1 MIGRLLV
8 LGASGDLAGRYLLPA
23 LAHLHEAGR
32 LSEPLVIVGVA
43 RDDWDTAAFRRHVA
57 ARLERH
63 AATVDPRAREALIAM
78 ASYQQADAGDAAA
91 LAGALDQAKGP
102 VIAYLALPPVA
113 FAPAIK
119 ALAAVGLPE
128 GSRVVVEKPFGRSL
142 AEANALNRLLDSCFE
157 EEAVFRPDH
166 FLGPQTVQNLLGL
179 RFANRVF
186 EPIWHAGHVER
197 VEIVWN
203 ETVTLEGRAGYYDRV
218 GALRDMVQNHL
229 LELACLTAMEPPT
242 RLDPGQL
249 HDRKVELL
257 RAVQPPPPRRLA
269 ARTVRARH
277 TAGRV
282 DGVDVPPYTEEP
294 EVDRARGTET
304 FTEVTLE
311 IDNQRWSGVPF
322 TLRTGKALARR
333 RAEILVQFRPAS
345 HPTFTEAA
353 DAPANLLRFGLDPDR
368 LTLRVNLN
376 GAGDPF
382 RLEQA
387 ALDRM
392 LAPHDLPGYGR
403 LLQAVLD
410 GDLTLSIRG
419 NEAEECWRI
428 TEPILAAW
436 AEGAVPLQEYP
447 AGSAGPPT
455 VLDHSGD
462 RPR

>member
-1 MIGRLLV
+1 
-8 LGASGDLAGRYLLPA
+8 
-23 LAHLHEAGR
+23 
-32 LSEPLVIVGVA
+32 
-43 RDDWDTAAFRRHVA
+43 
-57 ARLERH
+57 
-63 AATVDPRAREALIAM
+63 
-78 ASYQQADAGDAAA
+78 
-91 LAGALDQAKGP
+91 
-102 VIAYLALPPVA
+102 
-113 FAPAIK
+113 
-119 ALAAVGLPE
+119 
-128 GSRVVVEKPFGRSL
+128 
-142 AEANALNRLLDSCFE
+142 
-157 EEAVFRPDH
+157 
-166 FLGPQTVQNLLGL
+166 
-179 RFANRVF
+179 
-186 EPIWHAGHVER
+186 
-197 VEIVWN
+197 
-203 ETVTLEGRAGYYDRV
+203 
-218 GALRDMVQNHL
+218 
-229 LELACLTAMEPPT
+229 
-242 RLDPGQL
+242 
-249 HDRKVELL
+249 
-257 RAVQPPPPRRLA
+257 
-269 ARTVRARH
+269 
-277 TAGRV
+277 
-282 DGVDVPPYTEEP
+282 
-294 EVDRARGTET
+294 VDRARGTET

-376 GAGDPF
+376 RTGGPF

-392 LAPHDLPGYGR
+392 PAPQDLPGYGR

-419 NEAEECWRI
+419 DEAEECWRI

-462 RPR
+462 RSR